1 MEEKKVS
8 IIIPV
13 LNEEKHIEKCIDSLI
28 NNDYENKEII
38 VVDGMSEDRTRDIL
52 RKYENIRIIDNPDK
66 TTPIAL
72 NIGLKNATGD
82 YIMIAGAHTTYSKNY
97 ISACVRRLDE
107 DKCDVAGGKM
117 VTIQGKDTPV
127 AKAISI
133 VLSHPFGIGGAKYRL
148 ESDKEEYVDTVAYGV
163 YKREVFEKL
172 GGFVEKLRRNQDIE
186 MNLRIKNAGFRIMLV
201 PEAEAYYYAR
211 DNFKDLWKNN
221 FNNGLWV
228 ILSTHYARKAF
239 SLRHLVPLFFVL
251 FLVLGGV
258 FSIFYPIVRIPY
270 FSILG
275 LYLILSLY
283 FSFDISRKNKD
294 FKLFF
299 PTLFSFWTLHV
310 SYGLGSLYGLFIIL

>member
-1 MEEKKVS
+1 MEKKKVS

-13 LNEEKHIEKCIDSLI
+13 LNEENHIEKCIDSLV

-38 VVDGMSEDRTRDIL
+38 VVDGMSEDKTRDIL
-52 RKYENIRIIDNPDK
+52 RKYENIKIIDNPDK

-82 YIMIAGAHTTYSKNY
+82 YIMIAGAHTTYSENY
-97 ISACVRRLDE
+97 ISSCVKRLDE
-107 DKCDVAGGKM
+107 NNCDVAGGILIIKPYSE
-117 VTIQGKDTPV
+117 TKE
-127 AKAISI
+127 ARSISEI
-133 VLSHPFGIGGAKYRL
+133 LQHPFSFELFKYKTNFP
-148 ESDKEEYVDTVAYGV
+148 KEEYVDTVAYGI

-258 FSIFYPIVRIPY
+258 FSIFYPIVRTFY
-270 FSILG
+270 FLILG
-275 LYLILSLY
+275 IYLALSLY

-299 PTLFSFWTLHV
+299 PTLFSFWILHV